1 MGLFCSLL
9 SSERRRSIAAKK
21 KRAIESPATTT
32 QRFVRAPRSSVA
44 LMRCAPHLSAS
55 LDHCQLSVWSG
66 PQVATLSV
74 LVSQLLV
81 QHQAFSLPGCY
92 CVMVQAPFA
101 TIRDLCMWRGCRAV
115 RRTLLLGCRPSS
127 QS

>member
-1 MGLFCSLL
+1 M
-9 SSERRRSIAAKK
+9 
-21 KRAIESPATTT
+21 ESPATTT

-55 LDHCQLSVWSG
+55 LDHCQLSVWFG
-66 PQVATLSV
+66 PQVATLRV

-81 QHQAFSLPGCY
+81 QHTAFSLPGCY

-101 TIRDLCMWRGCRAV
+101 TIQEVHAGKDV
-115 RRTLLLGCRPSS
+115 E
-127 QS
+127 Q